1 MISTNERK
9 ETEKR
14 RKERADA
21 DNRFLWWR
29 SASNDRNG
37 IAPKETKNNFA

>member
-1 MISTNERK
+1 MKEK

-14 RKERADA
+14 RKERAD
-21 DNRFLWWR
+21 
-29 SASNDRNG
+29 ASNDRNG